1 MGYISE
7 SIGNLEHEQKC
18 SRQIA
23 DLKAENA
30 ELRRHLANAVKS
42 ALEIR
47 EMLDPGGNLSIKDA
61 VAVIK
66 SKWPNEKS

>member
-1 MGYISE
+1 MEYISE
-7 SIGNLEHEQKC
+7 SISNLEHEQKC
-18 SRQIA
+18 LKQIA

-30 ELRRHLANAVKS
+30 ELCQHLADAVKS
-42 ALEIR
+42 VLEIR
-47 EMLDPGGNLSIKDA
+47 EMLDPGGNLSIEDA